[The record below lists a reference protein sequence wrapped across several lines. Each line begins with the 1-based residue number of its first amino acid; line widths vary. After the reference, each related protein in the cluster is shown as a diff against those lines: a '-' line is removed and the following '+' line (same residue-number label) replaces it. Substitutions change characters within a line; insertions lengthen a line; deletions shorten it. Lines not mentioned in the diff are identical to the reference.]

1 MNELQSINDLFKN
14 RIFRIPNYQRGYAW
28 QNPQLSDF
36 WKDVIILPQDK
47 SHYTGVLSLK
57 KIENIDEK
65 YKDERWLIEQGVTP
79 FHIVDG
85 QQRLTT
91 CVIFI
96 QAFIEFFEEKNPN
109 IIIDDKSLSEL
120 KTYYLYQEKDNKI
133 LTAYKFG
140 YEVDNPSFNYL
151 KQKIFNSQESGNVQE
166 TFYTLNLEKAKS
178 FFKEEIESLF
188 NKKNDENS
196 EQNGEDSVI
205 ELFTKITQNFLF
217 NIYEISND
225 FNVFVAFETMNNR
238 GKKLSNLE
246 LLKNR
251 ILYLITLYDSHVLSK
266 DDENTLT
273 DFVNETWSEIYYQLG
288 RNKNNPLSDDDF
300 LRNYWIIYF
309 HYTKKRGS
317 DYIDYFLNEK
327 FTAEQIYDYNHGN
340 GEGLD
345 PEKLKDYLNKLKL
358 LSQHW
363 YNIHFP
369 NENYSPKER
378 LWLNCLNRLGFMYFR
393 PLITVLFLKNSG
405 IKTGDRVKIL
415 KSIERFIFIHF
426 RLNRNQSNSGE
437 TPFYNLANRIASQTD
452 QDSENNIEK
461 IDKALKEQLHRW
473 FKKTDDGKDLFEP
486 KYFNDYI
493 QTRHLGFYGWNG
505 LHYFLYEYEYSL
517 FSNYGNEKIEWS
529 LFVKPDGNDK
539 VSIEHIYP
547 QNPKD
552 EDWQDFINY
561 SADER
566 KLLQN
571 SLGNLLPLSFS
582 INSSLQNTCFKDK
595 KNQKL
600 DAKGNEK
607 RRGYTQ
613 GSHCEIEVAKNEIW
627 TADTIK
633 QRGLK
638 LLEFMEKRW
647 DISLGDDL
655 AKIQKIQLLGLS
667 FLDDAKIEKEKQ

>member
-109 IIIDDKSLSEL
+109 IIIGDKSLSEL

-178 FFKEEIESLF
+178 FFQEKIERVF
-188 NKKNDENS
+188 NEQNDENS
-196 EQNGEDSVI
+196 VI
-205 ELFTKITQNFLF
+205 QLFTKITQNFLF

-251 ILYLITLYDSHVLSK
+251 ILYLITLYDSHVLPK

-340 GEGLD
+340 GEGLA
-345 PEKLKDYLNKLKL
+345 
-358 LSQHW
+358 
-363 YNIHFP
+363 
-369 NENYSPKER
+369 PKKI
-378 LWLNCLNRLGFMYFR
+378 NRLFG
-393 PLITVLFLKNSG
+393 
-405 IKTGDRVKIL
+405 
-415 KSIERFIFIHF
+415 
-426 RLNRNQSNSGE
+426 
-437 TPFYNLANRIASQTD
+437 
-452 QDSENNIEK
+452 
-461 IDKALKEQLHRW
+461 
-473 FKKTDDGKDLFEP
+473 
-486 KYFNDYI
+486 
-493 QTRHLGFYGWNG
+493 
-505 LHYFLYEYEYSL
+505 
-517 FSNYGNEKIEWS
+517 
-529 LFVKPDGNDK
+529 
-539 VSIEHIYP
+539 
-547 QNPKD
+547 
-552 EDWQDFINY
+552 
-561 SADER
+561 
-566 KLLQN
+566 
-571 SLGNLLPLSFS
+571 
-582 INSSLQNTCFKDK
+582 
-595 KNQKL
+595 
-600 DAKGNEK
+600 
-607 RRGYTQ
+607 
-613 GSHCEIEVAKNEIW
+613 
-627 TADTIK
+627 
-633 QRGLK
+633 
-638 LLEFMEKRW
+638 
-647 DISLGDDL
+647 
-655 AKIQKIQLLGLS
+655 
-667 FLDDAKIEKEKQ
+667 

>member
-1 MNELQSINDLFKN
+1 
-14 RIFRIPNYQRGYAW
+14 
-28 QNPQLSDF
+28 
-36 WKDVIILPQDK
+36 
-47 SHYTGVLSLK
+47 
-57 KIENIDEK
+57 
-65 YKDERWLIEQGVTP
+65 
-79 FHIVDG
+79 
-85 QQRLTT
+85 
-91 CVIFI
+91 
-96 QAFIEFFEEKNPN
+96 
-109 IIIDDKSLSEL
+109 
-120 KTYYLYQEKDNKI
+120 
-133 LTAYKFG
+133 
-140 YEVDNPSFNYL
+140 
-151 KQKIFNSQESGNVQE
+151 
-166 TFYTLNLEKAKS
+166 
-178 FFKEEIESLF
+178 
-188 NKKNDENS
+188 
-196 EQNGEDSVI
+196 
-205 ELFTKITQNFLF
+205 
-217 NIYEISND
+217 
-225 FNVFVAFETMNNR
+225 
-238 GKKLSNLE
+238 
-246 LLKNR
+246 
-251 ILYLITLYDSHVLSK
+251 
-266 DDENTLT
+266 
-273 DFVNETWSEIYYQLG
+273 WSEIYYQLG

-340 GEGLD
+340 GEGLA
-345 PEKLKDYLNKLKL
+345 PKKLKDYLDKLKT

-369 NENYSPKER
+369 NENYLPKER
-378 LWLNCLNRLGFMYFR
+378 LWLSRLNKLGFMYFR

-405 IKTGDRVKIL
+405 INTDGRVKIL
-415 KSIERFIFIHF
+415 ESIERFIFIHF

-473 FKKTDDGKDLFEP
+473 FKKTDDGKDPFEP

-582 INSSLQNTCFKDK
+582 INSSLQNICFKDK

-638 LLEFMEKRW
+638 LLKFMEKHW
-647 DISLGDDL
+647 DISLGDDS
-655 AKIQKIQLLGLS
+655 AKIQLLGLS
-667 FLDDAKIEKEKQ
+667 FLDDAKIEKEKEKEKQ

>member
-28 QNPQLSDF
+28 QNHQLSDF

-57 KIENIDEK
+57 KIEN
-65 YKDERWLIEQGVTP
+65 
-79 FHIVDG
+79 HIVDG

-109 IIIDDKSLSEL
+109 VIIDGKSLSEL

-140 YEVDNPSFNYL
+140 YEVDNPSFDFL

-205 ELFTKITQNFLF
+205 ELFTKITHNFLF
-217 NIYEISND
+217 NIYEINNN

-251 ILYLITLYDSHVLSK
+251 ILYLITLYDSHVLPK

-340 GEGLD
+340 GKGLA
-345 PEKLKDYLNKLKL
+345 PEKLKNYLDKLKT

-369 NENYSPKER
+369 NENYSPNER
-378 LWLNCLNRLGFMYFR
+378 LWLNRLNRLGFMYFR

-405 IKTGDRVKIL
+405 INTDDRVKIL
-415 KSIERFIFIHF
+415 ESIERFIFIHF

-473 FKKTDDGKDLFEP
+473 FKK
-486 KYFNDYI
+486 N
-493 QTRHLGFYGWNG
+493 R
-505 LHYFLYEYEYSL
+505 
-517 FSNYGNEKIEWS
+517 
-529 LFVKPDGNDK
+529 
-539 VSIEHIYP
+539 
-547 QNPKD
+547 
-552 EDWQDFINY
+552 
-561 SADER
+561 
-566 KLLQN
+566 
-571 SLGNLLPLSFS
+571 
-582 INSSLQNTCFKDK
+582 
-595 KNQKL
+595 
-600 DAKGNEK
+600 
-607 RRGYTQ
+607 
-613 GSHCEIEVAKNEIW
+613 
-627 TADTIK
+627 
-633 QRGLK
+633 
-638 LLEFMEKRW
+638 
-647 DISLGDDL
+647 
-655 AKIQKIQLLGLS
+655 
-667 FLDDAKIEKEKQ
+667 

>member
-178 FFKEEIESLF
+178 FFKEEIEGVF
-188 NKKNDENS
+188 NEQNDENS
-196 EQNGEDSVI
+196 VI
-205 ELFTKITQNFLF
+205 QLFIKITHNFLF
-217 NIYEISND
+217 NIYEINNN

-251 ILYLITLYDSHVLSK
+251 ILYLITLYDSHVLLK
-266 DDENTLT
+266 NEENNLT

-340 GEGLD
+340 GKGLA
-345 PEKLKDYLNKLKL
+345 PKKLKDYLDKLKL

-369 NENYSPKER
+369 NENYSPDER
-378 LWLNCLNRLGFMYFR
+378 LWLSRLNRLGFMYFR

-405 IKTGDRVKIL
+405 INTDDRVKIL
-415 KSIERFIFIHF
+415 ESIERFIFIHF

-437 TPFYNLANRIASQTD
+437 TPFYNLANRIARQTY
-452 QDSENNIEK
+452 QDSENNIK
-461 IDKALKEQLHRW
+461 INEALEEQLHRW
-473 FKKTDDGKDLFEP
+473 FQKTDDDNVLFEP

-493 QTRHLGFYGWNG
+493 QTRYLGFYGWNG

-582 INSSLQNTCFKDK
+582 IIVVYKILALKIRKIRNLMQKVMKKGVVIPKDLIVK
-595 KNQKL
+595 LKWQKMKYGRL
-600 DAKGNEK
+600 TPSNKG
-607 RRGYTQ
+607 
-613 GSHCEIEVAKNEIW
+613 V
-627 TADTIK
+627 
-633 QRGLK
+633 
-638 LLEFMEKRW
+638 
-647 DISLGDDL
+647 
-655 AKIQKIQLLGLS
+655 
-667 FLDDAKIEKEKQ
+667 